1 MAVVAVLHAPNVC
14 SAQTTGSSA
23 SSASS
28 ASSVSAKPDDA
39 SLPTESPTA
48 AGRSIF
54 PARSRPFAA
63 EAPRLACSFSAP
75 VCVHAAINVDDI
87 SIMHVLASAERF
99 YRVVWALGLPEPLPD
114 GGLGGDD
121 RYDIYLVPET
131 LTQQTISDWMPAGS
145 IWDQTSAFTILA
157 PPLPPFGCDSEAT
170 ISRALARA
178 AVFRMD
184 AGVEDIAMGMAE
196 SHVADIVTDCATT
209 SITAV
214 DDMQRFPE
222 RTLGFRAGD
231 ETTGAFLFARFLDD
245 TYGLG
250 VPGAVLFS
258 LLSVAAQHSNP
269 SNLHFANEPD
279 LFDAL
284 RSNSRARGKPFD
296 DVLLEFA
303 IHRAFVGSRS
313 DDGHLVDVD
322 KYGDAGR
329 VRFEWTVPLAT
340 LPRRLAPMRPIEALG
355 ATYIWVDLKNAPD
368 DLDLSFVAD
377 WEAGVLL
384 HWAIVKVDSRG
395 IELGRITI
403 AGIRGTTHAERSIV
417 GLRGVAGL
425 IVVGV
430 NVGSIDR
437 AHPFDPD
444 ELEMARSYTVTLIK

>member
-1 MAVVAVLHAPNVC
+1 MVLPVIAVVAVLHATTVC
-14 SAQTTGSSA
+14 SAQTAAPSA
-23 SSASS
+23 SD
-28 ASSVSAKPDDA
+28 VSAKPDDA
-39 SLPTESPTA
+39 RVPTESAGA

-54 PARSRPFAA
+54 PVRFRPTAA
-63 EAPRLACSFSAP
+63 ETPRLACSFSAP
-75 VCVHAAINVDDI
+75 VCVHAATNVADV
-87 SIMHVLASAERF
+87 SILHVLASAERF

-114 GGLGGDD
+114 GGLGGDN
-121 RYDIYLVPET
+121 RYDIYLLNDAPM
-131 LTQQTISDWMPAGS
+131 QQTIPDWMSAGS

-157 PPLPPFGCDSEAT
+157 PPLPPFACDSEAT
-170 ISRALARA
+170 IARALARA
-178 AVFRMD
+178 AVLRMD
-184 AGVEDIAMGMAE
+184 AGIEDIVMGMAE
-196 SHVADIVTDCATT
+196 SHIADIVTDCATT
-209 SITAV
+209 SIAAI
-214 DDMQRFPE
+214 DDFQRFPE
-222 RTLGFRAGD
+222 RTLGFRVAD
-231 ETTGAFLFARFLDD
+231 EASGSFLFARYLDD

-258 LLSVAAQHSNP
+258 LMSVAAQHSNS

-296 DVLLEFA
+296 DVFLEFA

-322 KYGDAGR
+322 KYGDVGR

-340 LPRRLAPMRPIEALG
+340 LPRRLAPMRPIEAMG

-384 HWAIVKVDSRG
+384 HWAIVKVDAQG
-395 IELGRITI
+395 IELGRITV

-437 AHPFDPD
+437 GLPFDPD
-444 ELEMARSYTVTLIK
+444 QGEMARSYTVTLIK